1 VQLALW
7 LPPFNMEDSAP
18 IEIDVQSLKTHQVA
32 PDGSVICLNIEN
44 AGGRT
49 IALRLPRVCVEQLL
63 MTLPRLLSKALQTR
77 YRDESLRVVFPLGAW
92 RLEGAAGSKDFILTM
107 GTADGFEVAFSL
119 SATTIAQ
126 MLYAVEDQSAS
137 IEKRRAMLS
146 S

>member
-1 VQLALW
+1 
-7 LPPFNMEDSAP
+7 MEDSAP

-44 AGGRT
+44 A
-49 IALRLPRVCVEQLL
+49 
-63 MTLPRLLSKALQTR
+63 
-77 YRDESLRVVFPLGAW
+77 W

-107 GTADGFEVAFSL
+107 GTADGFEVAFAL

-126 MLYAVEDQSAS
+126 MLYAVKDQSAS